1 MILETEKEV
10 RLVIQTAVATALA
23 CWGYP
28 LVALLL
34 FILILP
40 WQLIYRVAAS
50 LGGVVLEMKARRTV
64 RHALRRMSE
73 EPVEVT

>member
-10 RLVIQTAVATALA
+10 RWVIQTAVVTALA

-28 LVALLL
+28 VVALLL
-34 FILILP
+34 LILILP
-40 WQLIYRVAAS
+40 GQPIYRVAAS
-50 LGGVVLEMKARRTV
+50 LGGAVLEIKARRTV
-64 RHALRRMSE
+64 RHAMRKLSE